1 MIGYPNFRALRR
13 GYTLVELVTTIVIV
27 GILGAAGIPKLFDYQ
42 AISERGYVDE
52 VASAIRYAQKIAI
65 ASRCEVS
72 VTIGAGGYVANQRDT
87 FNSCNSA
94 VAPWA
99 VAVRRSDGST
109 LSGTAPAEVAM
120 APAATLIFDRN
131 GHLAANPPLFTAG
144 IFSLNIDKISGAVT
158 VLP

>member
-1 MIGYPNFRALRR
+1 MIGRQHFRAPCR

-72 VTIGAGGYVANQRDT
+72 VTIVAGGYVANQRDT
-87 FNSCNSA
+87 FNTCNSA
-94 VAPWA
+94 ASPWTTSTSQRLPA
-99 VAVRRSDGST
+99 SPLRSSARQVPVRPPFC
-109 LSGTAPAEVAM
+109 TASPE
-120 APAATLIFDRN
+120 F
-131 GHLAANPPLFTAG
+131 
-144 IFSLNIDKISGAVT
+144 
-158 VLP
+158 

>member
-1 MIGYPNFRALRR
+1 MIGRQHFRAPCR

-72 VTIGAGGYVANQRDT
+72 VTIVAGGYVANQRDT
-87 FNSCNSA
+87 FNTCNSA
-94 VAPWA
+94 ASPWTT
-99 VAVRRSDGST
+99 AVRRSDGST
-109 LSGTAPAEVAM
+109 LSGTAPDQVVM
-120 APAATLIFDRN
+120 APAATLIFDRD
-131 GHLAANPPLFTAG
+131 GQLGVNPPLFTAD
-144 IFSLNIDKISGAVT
+144 IFSLSVDRISGAVT